1 MREKI
6 LDSSGRVHKIR
17 ASKSVRLNR
26 SKGGD
31 ISIFVILTVFG
42 VLMAIPMIY
51 AISQSL
57 KPLDEL
63 WMFPPRFLVR
73 NPTLKN
79 FSDLFSLMSS
89 SWVPVS
95 RYIFNTV
102 LISVVGT
109 SGHLI
114 FSSMCAYA
122 LSKHQFKG
130 RKVIFETIVLSL
142 MFSTAVTAVPN
153 FLVISK
159 LGMMN
164 TYWAL
169 ILPAFSSSMGL
180 YLMKQFMEQMIPDSV
195 LEAARIDGSGEFR
208 TFWSIVMPMVK
219 PGWLT
224 LIVFSFQGLWNT
236 GATNLIQKESF
247 KTLNYALSQ
256 VVNGG
261 VTRAGAA
268 AAGMVVMMIVPIIMF
283 LVTQSNIIETMS
295 TSGMKD

>member
-1 MREKI
+1 
-6 LDSSGRVHKIR
+6 
-17 ASKSVRLNR
+17 
-26 SKGGD
+26 
-31 ISIFVILTVFG
+31 
-42 VLMAIPMIY
+42 MIY

-95 RYIFNTV
+95 RYVFNTV

-142 MFSTAVTAVPN
+142 MVSTRLRRFP
-153 FLVISK
+153 
-159 LGMMN
+159 
-164 TYWAL
+164 
-169 ILPAFSSSMGL
+169 
-180 YLMKQFMEQMIPDSV
+180 
-195 LEAARIDGSGEFR
+195 
-208 TFWSIVMPMVK
+208 
-219 PGWLT
+219 
-224 LIVFSFQGLWNT
+224 
-236 GATNLIQKESF
+236 
-247 KTLNYALSQ
+247 
-256 VVNGG
+256 
-261 VTRAGAA
+261 
-268 AAGMVVMMIVPIIMF
+268 
-283 LVTQSNIIETMS
+283 
-295 TSGMKD
+295 TSW

>member
-1 MREKI
+1 MRQKVI
-6 LDSSGRVHKIR
+6 DASGRTHKLK
-17 ASKSVRLNR
+17 AAKSIRLNR

-31 ISIFVILTVFG
+31 AAIFVILTFFG
-42 VLMAIPMIY
+42 FFMAIPMIY

-73 NPTLKN
+73 NPTFKN
-79 FSDLFSLMSS
+79 FSDLFNLMSG

-102 LISVVGT
+102 LISTIGT
-109 SGHLI
+109 FGHLM
-114 FSSMCAYA
+114 FASMAAYA
-122 LSKHQFKG
+122 LSKHQFRG
-130 RKVIFETIVLSL
+130 RKVIFEIIVLSL
-142 MFSTAVTAVPN
+142 MFSGSVTGVPN
-153 FLVISK
+153 FLVISR
-159 LGMMN
+159 LGLMN

-195 LEAARIDGSGEFR
+195 LEAARIDGSSEFR

-224 LIVFSFQGLWNT
+224 LIVFSFQGLWNM
-236 GATNLIQKESF
+236 GSTNLIQKEQL

-261 VTRAGAA
+261 VARAGAA
-268 AAGMVVMMIVPIIMF
+268 AAGLVVMMIVPILMF

>member
-1 MREKI
+1 MREKV
-6 LDSSGRVHKIR
+6 LDSKGRVHKLK
-17 ASKSVRLNR
+17 AAKSIRLNR

-31 ISIFVILTVFG
+31 ASIFVMLAIFG
-42 VLMAIPMIY
+42 SLMAIPMVY

-63 WMFPPRFLVR
+63 WMFPPRFFVE
-73 NPTLKN
+73 NPTTKN
-79 FSDLFSLMSS
+79 FSDLMSLMSS

-95 RYIFNTV
+95 RYVFNTV
-102 LISVVGT
+102 LISFVGT
-109 SGHLI
+109 FGHLV
-114 FSSMCAYA
+114 FASMAAYA
-122 LSKHQFKG
+122 LSKHQFRG

-142 MFSTAVTAVPN
+142 MFSASVTGVPN
-153 FLVISK
+153 FLIISK

-180 YLMKQFMEQMIPDSV
+180 YLMKQFMEQMVPDSV
-195 LEAARIDGSGEFR
+195 LEAARIDGSSEFR

-236 GATNLIQKESF
+236 GSTNLIQKEQLKS
-247 KTLNYALSQ
+247 LNYALSQ

-268 AAGMVVMMIVPIIMF
+268 AAGMVVMMIVPILMF
-283 LVTQSNIIETMS
+283 LITQSNIIETMS

>member
-1 MREKI
+1 MREKVV
-6 LDSSGRVHKIR
+6 DSKGRVHKLR
-17 ASKSVRLNR
+17 AAKNVRLNR
-26 SKGGD
+26 SRGGD
-31 ISIFVILTVFG
+31 ISIAVILTCFG
-42 VLMAIPMIY
+42 FLMAIPMIY

-102 LISVVGT
+102 LISFVGT
-109 SGHLI
+109 GGHLV
-114 FSSMCAYA
+114 FASMAAYA
-122 LSKHQFKG
+122 LSKHKFRG
-130 RKVIFETIVLSL
+130 RTVIFETIVLSL

-153 FLVISK
+153 FLIISK

-180 YLMKQFMEQMIPDSV
+180 YLMKQFMEQMVPDTV

-224 LIVFSFQGLWNT
+224 LIVFSFQGLWNS
-236 GATNLIQKESF
+236 GSTNLIQKEQL
-247 KTLNYALSQ
+247 KALNYALSQ

>member
-95 RYIFNTV
+95 RYVFNTV

-236 GATNLIQKESF
+236 GATNLIQKESL

>member
-1 MREKI
+1 MREKV
-6 LDSSGRVHKIR
+6 LDSTGRVRKIR
-17 ASKSVRLNR
+17 ATKTVRLNR

-31 ISIFVILTVFG
+31 ITIFIILTIFG
-42 VLMAIPMIY
+42 FFMAIPMIY

-63 WMFPPRFLVR
+63 WMFPPRFLVQ
-73 NPTLKN
+73 NPTLDN

-95 RYIFNTV
+95 RYVFNTV

-109 SGHLI
+109 FGHLL
-114 FSSMCAYA
+114 FASMCAYA

-130 RKVIFETIVLSL
+130 RKVIFELIVLSL
-142 MFSTAVTAVPN
+142 MFTTAVTSVPN

-236 GATNLIQKESF
+236 GQTNLIQKEEL

-261 VTRAGAA
+261 VARAGAA
-268 AAGMVVMMIVPIIMF
+268 AAGLVVMMIVPIIMF
-283 LVTQSNIIETMS
+283 LITQSNIIETMS

>member
-1 MREKI
+1 MREKV
-6 LDSSGRVHKIR
+6 LDSSGRVHKLR

-31 ISIFVILTVFG
+31 ISIFVILTIFG
-42 VLMAIPMIY
+42 VLMAVPMIY

-79 FSDLFSLMSS
+79 FSDLFNLMSS

-95 RYIFNTV
+95 RYVFNTV

-122 LSKHQFKG
+122 LSKHQFRG

-142 MFSTAVTAVPN
+142 MFSAAVTSVPN

-236 GATNLIQKESF
+236 GATVLIQKESL

>member
-1 MREKI
+1 MREKV
-6 LDSSGRVHKIR
+6 LDSAGRVHKLK
-17 ASKSVRLNR
+17 AAKSIRLNR

-31 ISIFVILTVFG
+31 ISITVILTFFG
-42 VLMAIPMIY
+42 FFMAIPMIY

-63 WMFPPRFLVR
+63 WMFPPRFLVQ

-79 FSDLFSLMSS
+79 FSDLFGLMSS

-102 LISVVGT
+102 LISTVGT
-109 SGHLI
+109 FGHLM
-114 FSSMCAYA
+114 FASMAAYA
-122 LSKHQFKG
+122 LSKHQFRG
-130 RKVIFETIVLSL
+130 RKVIFEIIVLSL
-142 MFSTAVTAVPN
+142 MFSGSVTGVPN
-153 FLVISK
+153 FLIISK

-195 LEAARIDGSGEFR
+195 LEAARIDGSSEFR

-236 GATNLIQKESF
+236 GTTNLIQKEQL

-268 AAGMVVMMIVPIIMF
+268 AAGMVVMMIVPILMF

>member
-1 MREKI
+1 MREKV

-17 ASKSVRLNR
+17 ATKTVRLNR

-31 ISIFVILTVFG
+31 IAIFIILTIFG
-42 VLMAIPMIY
+42 IFMAIPMIY

-63 WMFPPRFLVR
+63 WMFPPRFLVQ
-73 NPTLKN
+73 NPTLDN

-95 RYIFNTV
+95 RYVFNTV
-102 LISVVGT
+102 LISAVGT
-109 SGHLI
+109 FGHLI
-114 FSSMCAYA
+114 FASMCAYA

-130 RKVIFETIVLSL
+130 RKVIFELIVLSL
-142 MFSTAVTAVPN
+142 MFTTAVTSVPN

-180 YLMKQFMEQMIPDSV
+180 YLMKQFMEQMVPDSV

-236 GATNLIQKESF
+236 GQTNLIQKEEL

-268 AAGMVVMMIVPIIMF
+268 AAGLVVMMIVPIIMF
-283 LVTQSNIIETMS
+283 LITQSNIIETMS

>member
-1 MREKI
+1 MREKT

-17 ASKSVRLNR
+17 ATKTVRLNR

-31 ISIFVILTVFG
+31 IAIFVILTCFG
-42 VLMAIPMIY
+42 VLMAVPMIY

-63 WMFPPRFLVR
+63 WMFPPRFLVQ

-102 LISVVGT
+102 LIAFVGT
-109 SGHLI
+109 FGHLI

-130 RKVIFETIVLSL
+130 RKVIFELIVLSL
-142 MFSTAVTAVPN
+142 MFTTAVTSVPN

-169 ILPAFSSSMGL
+169 ILPLPWAC
-180 YLMKQFMEQMIPDSV
+180 I
-195 LEAARIDGSGEFR
+195 
-208 TFWSIVMPMVK
+208 
-219 PGWLT
+219 
-224 LIVFSFQGLWNT
+224 
-236 GATNLIQKESF
+236 
-247 KTLNYALSQ
+247 
-256 VVNGG
+256 
-261 VTRAGAA
+261 
-268 AAGMVVMMIVPIIMF
+268 
-283 LVTQSNIIETMS
+283 
-295 TSGMKD
+295 

>member
-1 MREKI
+1 
-6 LDSSGRVHKIR
+6 
-17 ASKSVRLNR
+17 
-26 SKGGD
+26 
-31 ISIFVILTVFG
+31 
-42 VLMAIPMIY
+42 MIY

-95 RYIFNTV
+95 RYVFNTV

-236 GATNLIQKESF
+236 GATNLIQKESL

>member
-1 MREKI
+1 MREKV
-6 LDSSGRVHKIR
+6 LDSKGRVHKLK
-17 ASKSVRLNR
+17 AAKSVRLNR

-31 ISIFVILTVFG
+31 ITIAVVLTIFG
-42 VLMAIPMIY
+42 ALMAIPMIY

-79 FSDLFSLMSS
+79 FSDLFSLMSG

-95 RYIFNTV
+95 RYVFNTV

-109 SGHLI
+109 GGHLV
-114 FSSMCAYA
+114 FASMAAYA
-122 LSKHQFKG
+122 LSKHKFRG
-130 RKVIFETIVLSL
+130 RVVIFETIVLSL
-142 MFSTAVTAVPN
+142 MFTTAVTAVPN
-153 FLVISK
+153 FLIISK

-208 TFWSIVMPMVK
+208 TFWHIVMPMVK

-236 GATNLIQKESF
+236 GTTNLIQKEQL

-268 AAGMVVMMIVPIIMF
+268 AAGMVVMMIVPILMF

>member
-1 MREKI
+1 MREKV
-6 LDSSGRVHKIR
+6 LDSKGRVHKLK
-17 ASKSVRLNR
+17 AAKSVRLNR

-31 ISIFVILTVFG
+31 ISIAIILTFFG
-42 VLMAIPMIY
+42 ILMAIPMIY

-95 RYIFNTV
+95 RYVFNTV

-109 SGHLI
+109 GGHLV
-114 FSSMCAYA
+114 FASMAAYA
-122 LSKHQFKG
+122 LSKHKFRG
-130 RKVIFETIVLSL
+130 RNVIFETIVLSL
-142 MFSTAVTAVPN
+142 MFTTAVTAVPN
-153 FLVISK
+153 FLIISK

-180 YLMKQFMEQMIPDSV
+180 YLMKQFMEQMVPDTV

-236 GATNLIQKESF
+236 GTTNLIQKEQL